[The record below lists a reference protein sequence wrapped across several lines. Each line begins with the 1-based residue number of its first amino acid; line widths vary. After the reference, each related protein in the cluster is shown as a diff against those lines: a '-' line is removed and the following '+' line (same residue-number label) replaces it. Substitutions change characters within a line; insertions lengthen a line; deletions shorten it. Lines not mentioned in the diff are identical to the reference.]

1 MTNELLLILSLVML
15 FGSILLFYRL
25 FGKVGLY
32 CMTVFATITA
42 NIEVLLLVDA
52 FGMEMTLGNIL
63 FAMTFLITDILSEN
77 EGKRAANFSVAIGI
91 GTCVLFILLSQ
102 SWMLYIPSVNDWAQP
117 AFRTIFTNTPRMML
131 ASLLVYAI
139 AQIFDVWLY
148 HAWWKFSTRR
158 TGDSHKYL
166 WLRNN
171 GSTLISQL
179 LNTVLFTAFAFWG
192 TYDMPTM
199 VSIILSSYVIFVV
212 TSLADTPILYW
223 ARKMKEQ
230 GKDGLSCLSEREAS

>member
-1 MTNELLLILSLVML
+1 MTNELLLIISLVVL
-15 FGSILLFYRL
+15 FGSVLLFYRL
-25 FGKVGLY
+25 FGKAGLY
-32 CMTVFATITA
+32 CMTVFATIAA

-77 EGKRAANFSVAIGI
+77 EGKRAANLSVAIGI
-91 GTCVLFILLSQ
+91 GTCALFILVSQ
-102 SWMLYIPSVNDWAQP
+102 SWLLYIPSVNDWAQP
-117 AFRTIFTNTPRMML
+117 AFRSIFTNTPRMML

-139 AQIFDVWLY
+139 AQVFDVWLY
-148 HAWWKFSTRR
+148 HAWWKLSTRK

-171 GSTLISQL
+171 GSTMISQL
-179 LNTVLFTAFAFWG
+179 VNTVLFTVFAFWG

-199 VSIILSSYVIFVV
+199 VSIILSSYIIFVV
-212 TSLADTPILYW
+212 TSLADTPILYL
-223 ARKMKEQ
+223 ARRMKEQ
-230 GKDGLSCLSEREAS
+230 RKVGLSCLEETAAS

>member
-179 LNTVLFTAFAFWG
+179 LNTVLFTVFAFWG

-223 ARKMKEQ
+223 ARKMKER
-230 GKDGLSCLSEREAS
+230 GKDGLSCLSEGEAS

>member
-1 MTNELLLILSLVML
+1 MTNELLLIFSLVML
-15 FGSILLFYRL
+15 FGSVLLFYRL

-91 GTCVLFILLSQ
+91 GTCILFILLSQ
-102 SWMLYIPSVNDWAQP
+102 SWILYIPSVNDWAQP

-148 HAWWKFSTRR
+148 HAWWKLSTLK

-171 GSTLISQL
+171 GSTMISQL
-179 LNTVLFTAFAFWG
+179 LNTVLFTVFAFGG

>member
-179 LNTVLFTAFAFWG
+179 LNTVLFTVFAFWG

-223 ARKMKEQ
+223 ARKMKEW
-230 GKDGLSCLSEREAS
+230 GKDGLSCLSEGEAS

>member
-1 MTNELLLILSLVML
+1 MKNELLLILSLIVL
-15 FGSILLFYRL
+15 FGSVLLFYRL
-25 FGKVGLY
+25 FGKTGLY

-63 FAMTFLITDILSEN
+63 FAMTFMITDILSEN
-77 EGKRAANFSVAIGI
+77 EGKRAANLSVVIGI
-91 GTCVLFILLSQ
+91 ATCALFILVSQ

-148 HAWWKFSTRR
+148 HAWWRLSTQKS
-158 TGDSHKYL
+158 GDRHKYL

-171 GSTLISQL
+171 GSTMISQL

-192 TYDMPTM
+192 TYDIQTM
-199 VSIILSSYVIFVV
+199 VSIVLSSYIIFVV
-212 TSLADTPILYW
+212 TSLADTPILYL
-223 ARKMKEQ
+223 ARRMKEQ
-230 GKDGLSCLSEREAS
+230 DKDGIQLLEKTAA

>member
-1 MTNELLLILSLVML
+1 MTNELLLIFSLVML
-15 FGSILLFYRL
+15 FGSVLLFYRL

-91 GTCVLFILLSQ
+91 GTCILFILLSQ
-102 SWMLYIPSVNDWAQP
+102 SWILYIPSVNDWAQP

-148 HAWWKFSTRR
+148 HAWWKLSTRK

-171 GSTLISQL
+171 GSTMISQL
-179 LNTVLFTAFAFWG
+179 LNTVLFTVFAFWG

>member
-148 HAWWKFSTRR
+148 HAWWKFSTRK

-179 LNTVLFTAFAFWG
+179 LNTVLFTVFAFWG